1 MEPAS
6 NQLEAGST
14 MDLDPSD
21 KEAMESSEED
31 YKDPEPEPMWIGR
44 ITDKPTLVGE
54 PDNYSGKGV
63 LWYSGTPIHFP
74 GHVTPSMRY
83 PCNPALFLSAIHA
96 TSLG

>member
-14 MDLDPSD
+14 VDLDPSD

-44 ITDKPTLVGE
+44 ITDEPTLVLCG
-54 PDNYSGKGV
+54 
-63 LWYSGTPIHFP
+63 L
-74 GHVTPSMRY
+74 
-83 PCNPALFLSAIHA
+83 CNQGFLAAH
-96 TSLG
+96 TQV